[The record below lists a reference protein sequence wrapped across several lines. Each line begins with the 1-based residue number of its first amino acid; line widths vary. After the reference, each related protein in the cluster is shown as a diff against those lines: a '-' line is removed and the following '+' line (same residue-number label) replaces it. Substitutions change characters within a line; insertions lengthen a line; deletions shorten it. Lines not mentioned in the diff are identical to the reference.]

1 MHAQRG
7 AGLQDAWDLVAL
19 ALTDEVC
26 HGIGAD
32 QNLGRGAAALA
43 PGQRQKLL
51 GDDAAQHG
59 GQLAADLVLRTGGA
73 DINNAVN
80 GLGCTDRVQR
90 AEDQM
95 AGLGGGDGGGDRLI
109 IAHLADQNDIR
120 VLAQGAAQ
128 RRGKAARIRAD
139 LALVDER
146 LPALIDILDG
156 ILDRDD
162 VVAAGLVDMV
172 DHRGQRGGLAAA
184 GGAGDK
190 DQTARLI
197 RQLCQHGRHRQLCQ
211 RGDGIVEQAQRGRS
225 PPLLEKDIYAA
236 AGAVRCDQR
245 KIGID
250 PLGKKGLAVRLI
262 HQPKDQGAGLVSAHL
277 HGGLHQP
284 PVHPEHQGQPLG
296 EMDVAGFHLPRQRGE
311 FMDLHGEP
319 RFSEKRVVAEGSL
332 PQSLRDSP
340 LAEGAKSPCLPL
352 RGRWRACEPEGE
364 NPAVSCCFPVY
375 SS

>member
-1 MHAQRG
+1 MEEKQYVTEWAN
-7 AGLQDAWDLVAL
+7 
-19 ALTDEVC
+19 E
-26 HGIGAD
+26 
-32 QNLGRGAAALA
+32 NLGLTLKITKMLHEEQT
-43 PGQRQKLL
+43 PYQKIQIADTLEYGRLL
-51 GDDAAQHG
+51 ILDGVFQTSVKDEWTYHEMISHVP
-59 GQLAADLVLRTGGA
+59 LMLHPNPERVL
-73 DINNAVN
+73 II
-80 GLGCTDRVQR
+80 
-90 AEDQM
+90 
-95 AGLGGGDGGGDRLI
+95 GGGDGGGDRLI

-156 ILDRDD
+156 VLDRDD
-162 VVAAGLVDMV
+162 VVAAGLIDMV

-190 DQTARLI
+190 DQTARLV

-250 PLGKKGLAVRLI
+250 PLGKNGLAVRLI

-311 FMDLHGEP
+311 FMDLHGTYLT
-319 RFSEKRVVAEGSL
+319 FEKEKPERAL
-332 PQSLRDSP
+332 PSAPVP
-340 LAEGAKSPCLPL
+340 LIPH
-352 RGRWRACEPEGE
+352 RR
-364 NPAVSCCFPVY
+364 
-375 SS
+375 